1 MDWNPINEN
10 DRRIN
15 NIANVLAMTP
25 YDEGGSLKD
34 SVVDLLADLR
44 HFCRVEYIDF
54 DEANQIAERHFQ
66 VEVSEEEEFKQKY
79 R

>member
-1 MDWNPINEN
+1 MGRRLSRPRGLRRVSAVTYLKGRLKMDWNPINEN

-44 HFCRVEYIDF
+44 HFCRGV
-54 DEANQIAERHFQ
+54 H
-66 VEVSEEEEFKQKY
+66 
-79 R
+79 